1 MKIYALLLLLT
12 FSLNAC
18 AAGRPPVPPGQI
30 PPVRAVSIEDEQY
43 GHNVLTTLSQ
53 QFELDYDHP
62 RYDEV
67 MEVVEQLTE
76 GISAQAQ
83 PWHVHVF
90 KHNEFRN
97 AAATRGNH
105 IFIWTAMI
113 DATKSRGELAA
124 ILSHELA
131 HVLAGHTEPDPQEE
145 INKMLIGIGAL
156 AAGIAVSA
164 VTPDPTLASNLGQL
178 TSSVTEELGNGLIT
192 NPYSRRLELEA
203 DQVGLMIMAK
213 SKFDPNEALAFW
225 KRASQDPSFSNHAEF
240 FSTHPIAEQRLE
252 KLQELLPLAMQVYRN
267 PSSLTVGVAQPQQ
280 PATRPTGKGF
290 FGCFDGS
297 LYIGGLGVGDVGIN
311 FPNGGIVIFEVVAGL
326 GGGQVAV
333 DVVVDVHDNDGRLCK
348 IG

>member
-1 MKIYALLLLLT
+1 M
-12 FSLNAC
+12 
-18 AAGRPPVPPGQI
+18 
-30 PPVRAVSIEDEQY
+30 RAVSIEDEQY

-53 QFELDYDHP
+53 QFELDYDHK

-76 GISAQAQ
+76 GISAQSQ

-90 KHNEFRN
+90 KHDEFRN

-113 DATKSRGELAA
+113 DATKSRGELSA
-124 ILSHELA
+124 ILSHEIA
-131 HVLAGHTEPDPQEE
+131 HVLAGHTDPDPQEE

-240 FSTHPIAEQRLE
+240 FSTHPIAKQRLE
-252 KLQELLPLAMQVYRN
+252 KLQELLPKAMEVYRN
-267 PSSLTVGVAQPQQ
+267 PSSLAVGVAQPQQ
-280 PATRPTGKGF
+280 PATLPTVSQSPASTRTALPDKNEQWRTVSNADVYDSPDAQSRKRGEIAAGTTIEVVGTMRGWVEVSSPVNGF
-290 FGCFDGS
+290 
-297 LYIGGLGVGDVGIN
+297 IRGIN
-311 FPNGGIVIFEVVAGL
+311 AEPL
-326 GGGQVAV
+326 P
-333 DVVVDVHDNDGRLCK
+333 
-348 IG
+348 